1 MSQFLNQVYFNNT
14 VSDYLLFIMVLVV
27 GIIITAIIKKI
38 LVKQMS
44 KAAERTKT
52 TTDDVLV
59 QVIEKYSMPVMLLVI
74 LHFSTGILNLSSP
87 LNKAVNMVILAGIII
102 LGAIFASAAAVVMFN
117 KYWEKN
123 EKTLGVVSSRW
134 MEKAIKFIVWLIA
147 AFLFMENAGIKVNTL
162 LAGLG
167 IGGVAIA
174 FAAQAILADV
184 FAFFSIIF
192 DKPFEV
198 GDLILTDGF
207 MGTVE
212 HVGIKTTRLRSL
224 EGEQLV
230 FSNAILTSSSLQ
242 NYKRMENRRVIFKI
256 GVTYDTTSEQLK
268 EIPGLIKNL
277 IEEVA
282 CTTFDRVHFC
292 EFADFSLN
300 FEIVYYVLSSDYYV
314 YMDILQEVNLRI
326 KEEFDKRGIEFAF
339 PTQTLYLQK

>member
-1 MSQFLNQVYFNNT
+1 M
-14 VSDYLLFIMVLVV
+14 
-27 GIIITAIIKKI
+27 
-38 LVKQMS
+38 
-44 KAAERTKT
+44 AAGARRRQQGAHPDRQGQQGQHRPGAQEARG
-52 TTDDVLV
+52 
-59 QVIEKYSMPVMLLVI
+59 LLVHQEGPPQ
-74 LHFSTGILNLSSP
+74 L
-87 LNKAVNMVILAGIII
+87 V
-102 LGAIFASAAAVVMFN
+102 
-117 KYWEKN
+117 
-123 EKTLGVVSSRW
+123 
-134 MEKAIKFIVWLIA
+134 
-147 AFLFMENAGIKVNTL
+147 
-162 LAGLG
+162 G

-198 GDLILTDGF
+198 DDLILTNGY

-224 EGEQLV
+224 AGEQLV
-230 FSNAILTSSSLQ
+230 FSNATLTNSSLQ
-242 NYKRMENRRVIFKI
+242 NYKRMENRRILFKI
-256 GVTYDTTSEQLK
+256 GVTYDTSSEQLK

-277 IEEVA
+277 IENVA